1 MPPNNRS
8 SARQTWTRH
17 RVAALAVVL
26 CTTLPVAWANECS
39 DWDNNGFF
47 TTATVEDIAEC
58 LRAGVDLTER
68 GTRGRTPLHI
78 AAMRNERPLVVT
90 ALVAAGADVR
100 MRDRRDHTPLHS
112 AAMASDSPEVI
123 EALVATGADPDV
135 ASLPASMEDLIV
147 PGGQRSYSF
156 YGFELW
162 GTPWFFH
169 NLETARDDPVAER
182 PPRAP
187 DPLTAGALLGGEN
200 PAVFALLAE
209 LATLTDPS
217 VDHRNIEDAAD
228 AASLAESLGAMNELL
243 DMLKARDSRGLRP
256 IHVAARF
263 NDSPPVIAALARAGA
278 DLHVLTVHDYN
289 ALHVAAGHGR
299 SAAVVAALARLGVDL
314 NGRDTSHGTPL
325 HVAASSSGTPP
336 VVKALIDAGA
346 NLEAR
351 DEEGRTPLHRAY
363 DRFYRS
369 AEVIDV
375 LLDAGADPQARDS
388 RGRTPVELEHW

>member
-1 MPPNNRS
+1 MPSKRS
-8 SARQTWTRH
+8 SARKLIAH
-17 RVAALAVVL
+17 RVAALAVFL
-26 CTTLPVAWANECS
+26 STAFPVAWANECS
-39 DWDNNGFF
+39 DWDSNGFF
-47 TTATVEDIAEC
+47 TTATVEDVAEC
-58 LRAGVDLTER
+58 LRDGVDLAAR
-68 GTRGRTPLHI
+68 GTLGRTPLHV
-78 AAMRNERPLVVT
+78 AAMHNERPLVVT

-123 EALVATGADPDV
+123 EALVAAGADPNA

-147 PGGQRSYSF
+147 PAGQRSYSF

-169 NLETARDDPVAER
+169 NLETGRDDPVAEG
-182 PPRAP
+182 PPPAAN
-187 DPLTAGALLGGEN
+187 PLTAGALLDGEH

-217 VDHRNIEDAAD
+217 VDQREIGDPPD
-228 AASLAESLGAMNELL
+228 AASLEESLGAMNELL
-243 DMLKARDSRGLRP
+243 DMLKARDARGLRP

-263 NDSPPVIAALARAGA
+263 NDSPAVLAALARLGA
-278 DLHVLTVHDYN
+278 DIHALTVHDYN

-299 SAAVVAALARLGVDL
+299 SPAVVAALARLGVDL
-314 NGRDTSHGTPL
+314 NGRDTSDSTPL
-325 HVAASSSGTPP
+325 HVAASSSGTPA

-351 DEEGRTPLHRAY
+351 DEKGRTPLHRAY
-363 DRFYRS
+363 NRFYPS
-369 AEVIDV
+369 GEVIDV
-375 LLDAGADPQARDS
+375 LADAGADSQARDS
-388 RGRTPVELEHW
+388 RGRKPAELDHW

>member
-1 MPPNNRS
+1 MPRNKTVFGPTNVT
-8 SARQTWTRH
+8 AH
-17 RVAALAVVL
+17 RVAALTVSL
-26 CTTLPVAWANECS
+26 CTTFPVAWANECS
-39 DWDNNGFF
+39 DWDRNGFF
-47 TTATVEDIAEC
+47 ATATVKDVAEC
-58 LRAGVDLTER
+58 LRAGVDLAAR
-68 GTRGRTPLHI
+68 GTHGRTPLHI

-112 AAMASDSPEVI
+112 AAMANDSPEVI
-123 EALVATGADPDV
+123 EALVAAGADPNV

-169 NLETARDDPVAER
+169 NLETARDDPVAEG
-182 PPRAP
+182 PP
-187 DPLTAGALLGGEN
+187 DPANPLIADALLGGEN

-217 VDHRNIEDAAD
+217 ADQFLEDSPD
-228 AASLAESLGAMNELL
+228 VTTLEDSLGAMNELL
-243 DMLKARDSRGLRP
+243 DMLKARDTRGLRP

-263 NDSPPVIAALARAGA
+263 NDSSPVIAALAKAGA
-278 DLHVLTVHDYN
+278 DVHALTVHNYN

-299 SAAVVAALARLGVDL
+299 SPAVVTALVRLGVDL
-314 NGRDTSHGTPL
+314 HGRDTSNGTPL
-325 HVAASSSGTPP
+325 HVAASSSDAAA

-351 DEEGRTPLHRAY
+351 DQKGRTPLHRAY
-363 DRFYRS
+363 DRFYQS

-375 LLDAGADPQARDS
+375 LHDAGADSDARDS
-388 RGRTPVELEHW
+388 RGRTPAELEHW

>member
-1 MPPNNRS
+1 MTS
-8 SARQTWTRH
+8 H
-17 RVAALAVVL
+17 RVAVLAVSL
-26 CTTLPVAWANECS
+26 CMIAPGAWANECS
-39 DWDNNGFF
+39 DWDSNGFF
-47 TTATVEDIAEC
+47 ATATVKDVAEC
-58 LRAGVDLTER
+58 LQAGVDLVAR
-68 GTRGRTPLHI
+68 GTFGRTALHI
-78 AAMRNERPLVVT
+78 AAMRNERPLVVM

-123 EALVATGADPDV
+123 EALVAAGADPNV

-169 NLETARDDPVAER
+169 NLEAARDDPIAEG
-182 PPRAP
+182 PPDAAN
-187 DPLTAGALLGGEN
+187 PLIAGALLGGEN

-209 LATLTDPS
+209 LATLTDS
-217 VDHRNIEDAAD
+217 SLGRRGLEDPAD
-228 AASLAESLGAMNELL
+228 VVSLEEGLGAMNALL
-243 DMLKARDSRGLRP
+243 DMLKARDTRGLRP
-256 IHVAARF
+256 IHLAARF
-263 NDSPPVIAALARAGA
+263 NDSPQVITALAEVGA
-278 DLHVLTVHDYN
+278 DVHALTVHDYN

-299 SAAVVAALARLGVDL
+299 SPEAVGALVRLGVDL
-314 NGRDTSHGTPL
+314 NGRDTSDGTPL
-325 HVAASSSGTPP
+325 HVAASSSDTAA

-351 DEEGRTPLHRAY
+351 DQKGRTPLHRAY

-369 AEVIDV
+369 VEVTDV
-375 LLDAGADPQARDS
+375 LHHAGADAGARDS
-388 RGRTPVELEHW
+388 RGRTPSDLGHW

>member
-1 MPPNNRS
+1 M
-8 SARQTWTRH
+8 TTH
-17 RVAALAVVL
+17 RVAALAVSL
-26 CTTLPVAWANECS
+26 CTTFPVAWANECS
-39 DWDNNGFF
+39 DWDSNGFF
-47 TTATVEDIAEC
+47 TTATVKDVVAC
-58 LRAGVDLTER
+58 LEAGVDLTAR
-68 GTRGRTPLHI
+68 GTFGRTPLHI

-112 AAMASDSPEVI
+112 AAMASENPDVI
-123 EALVATGADPDV
+123 EALVAAGSDPNV

-147 PGGQRSYSF
+147 PAGRRSYRF

-169 NLETARDDPVAER
+169 SLETARDDPVAEA
-182 PPRAP
+182 PPSAAN
-187 DPLTAGALLGGEN
+187 PLIPGALLGGEN

-217 VDHRNIEDAAD
+217 VDHRDIEEPTDV
-228 AASLAESLGAMNELL
+228 ASLEDGLGAMNELL
-243 DMLKARDSRGLRP
+243 DMLKARDTRGLRP

-263 NDSPPVIAALARAGA
+263 NDHPQVVAALARAGA
-278 DLHVLTVHDYN
+278 DILALTVHDYN
-289 ALHVAAGHGR
+289 ALHVAAGYGR
-299 SAAVVAALARLGVDL
+299 SPTVVAALARLGVDL
-314 NGRDTSHGTPL
+314 NGRDTSDGTPL
-325 HVAASSSGTPP
+325 HVAASSSGTPA

-375 LLDAGADPQARDS
+375 LLDAGADSRARDKE
-388 RGRTPVELEHW
+388 GRSPADLELW

>member
-1 MPPNNRS
+1 MPRNKTIFGPTNVT
-8 SARQTWTRH
+8 AH
-17 RVAALAVVL
+17 RVAAVAVSL
-26 CTTLPVAWANECS
+26 CTTFPAAWANECS
-39 DWDNNGFF
+39 DWDRNGFF
-47 TTATVEDIAEC
+47 ATATVKDVAEC
-58 LRAGVDLTER
+58 LRAGVDLAAR
-68 GTRGRTPLHI
+68 GTHGRTPLHI

-112 AAMASDSPEVI
+112 AAIASDSAEVI
-123 EALVATGADPDV
+123 EALVAAGADPNV

-169 NLETARDDPVAER
+169 NLEAARDDPIAEG
-182 PPRAP
+182 PPAAAN
-187 DPLTAGALLGGEN
+187 PLIAGALLGGEN

-217 VDHRNIEDAAD
+217 ADQFLGDPPDVDSVED
-228 AASLAESLGAMNELL
+228 SLGAMNELL
-243 DMLKARDSRGLRP
+243 EILKSRDRRGLRP

-263 NDSPPVIAALARAGA
+263 NDSPPVIAALAKAGA
-278 DLHVLTVHDYN
+278 NVHALTVHGYN
-289 ALHVAAGHGR
+289 ALHVAAGYGQ
-299 SAAVVAALARLGVDL
+299 SPAAVGALANLGVDL
-314 NGRDTSHGTPL
+314 NGRDTSDGTPL
-325 HVAASSSGTPP
+325 HVAASTSDAPA
-336 VVKALIDAGA
+336 VVKALIEAGA
-346 NLEAR
+346 DLEAR
-351 DEEGRTPLHRAY
+351 DQKGRTPLHRAY

-375 LLDAGADPQARDS
+375 LRHAGADAESRDS
-388 RGRTPVELEHW
+388 RGRTPSELGRW

>member
-1 MPPNNRS
+1 MT
-8 SARQTWTRH
+8 AH
-17 RVAALAVVL
+17 RVAALAMSL
-26 CTTLPVAWANECS
+26 GAIFPVAWANECS
-39 DWDNNGFF
+39 DWDSNGFF
-47 TTATVEDIAEC
+47 TTATVKDVAEC
-58 LRAGVDLTER
+58 LRAGVDLTAR
-68 GTRGRTPLHI
+68 GTLGRTPLHI

-100 MRDRRDHTPLHS
+100 TRDRRDHTPLHG
-112 AAMASDSPEVI
+112 AAMASESPEVI
-123 EALVATGADPDV
+123 EALVAAGADPNV

-147 PGGQRSYSF
+147 PAGRRSYSF

-169 NLETARDDPVAER
+169 NLETARDDPVAEA
-182 PPRAP
+182 PPIDAN
-187 DPLTAGALLGGEN
+187 PLVAGALLGGEN

-217 VDHRNIEDAAD
+217 LDQRDIEDLPEAG
-228 AASLAESLGAMNELL
+228 SLEESLGAMNELL
-243 DMLKARDSRGLRP
+243 DMLKARDTRGLRP

-263 NDSPPVIAALARAGA
+263 NNNPPVVAALARAGA
-278 DLHVLTVHDYN
+278 DVHALTVHDYN

-299 SAAVVAALARLGVDL
+299 SPAVVVALAGLGVDL
-314 NGRDTSHGTPL
+314 NGRDTSDGTPL
-325 HVAASSSGTPP
+325 HVAASSSGTPA

-346 NLEAR
+346 DLEAR
-351 DEEGRTPLHRAY
+351 DERGRTPLHRAY

-369 AEVIDV
+369 GEVIDV
-375 LLDAGADPQARDS
+375 LHDAGADSQARDS

>member
-1 MPPNNRS
+1 MPPNRRS
-8 SARQTWTRH
+8 SARKLTTH
-17 RVAALAVVL
+17 RVAALATCVFATVPVVS
-26 CTTLPVAWANECS
+26 ANECW

-47 TTATVEDIAEC
+47 TTATVKDVAEC
-58 LRAGVDLTER
+58 LQDGVDLTAR
-68 GTRGRTPLHI
+68 GTLGRTPLHI

-112 AAMASDSPEVI
+112 AAMASVSPEVI
-123 EALVATGADPDV
+123 EALVAVGADPNV

-147 PGGQRSYSF
+147 PGGQRSYRF

-169 NLETARDDPVAER
+169 NLETARDDPVAEG
-182 PPRAP
+182 PPRAH
-187 DPLTAGALLGGEN
+187 DTLIAGALSGGEN

-217 VDHRNIEDAAD
+217 ADHRNIEAVPDAG
-228 AASLAESLGAMNELL
+228 SLQESLGAMNELL
-243 DMLKARDSRGLRP
+243 DILKARDRRGLRP

-263 NDSPPVIAALARAGA
+263 NDSPPVITALAQAGA
-278 DLHVLTVHDYN
+278 DIHALTVHDYN

-299 SAAVVAALARLGVDL
+299 SAAVVATLASLGVDL
-314 NGRDTSHGTPL
+314 HGRDTSNGTPL
-325 HVAASSSGTPP
+325 HVAASSSETPA

-351 DEEGRTPLHRAY
+351 DEDGRTPLHRAY

-388 RGRTPVELEHW
+388 QGRTPVELQHW

>member
-1 MPPNNRS
+1 MPPNKRFGPTS
-8 SARQTWTRH
+8 IAAH
-17 RVAALAVVL
+17 RVVALAVVL
-26 CTTLPVAWANECS
+26 STTLPVARANECP
-39 DWDNNGFF
+39 DWDSNGFF
-47 TTATVEDIAEC
+47 ATATVEDVAEC
-58 LRAGVDLTER
+58 LRARVDLAAR
-68 GTRGRTPLHI
+68 GTLGRTPLHV

-112 AAMASDSPEVI
+112 AAMASVSPEVI
-123 EALVATGADPDV
+123 EALVAAGADPNV

-169 NLETARDDPVAER
+169 NLETARDDPVAEG
-182 PPRAP
+182 PPPATN
-187 DPLTAGALLGGEN
+187 PLVAGALLGGEN

-217 VDHRNIEDAAD
+217 VDQRDIGEPTDI
-228 AASLAESLGAMNELL
+228 ASLEESLGAMNELL
-243 DMLKARDSRGLRP
+243 DMLKARDTRGLRP

-263 NDSPPVIAALARAGA
+263 NDSPAVIAALARSGA
-278 DLHVLTVHDYN
+278 DVHALTVHGYN

-299 SAAVVAALARLGVDL
+299 IPSVIAALAHLGVDL

-325 HVAASSSGTPP
+325 HVAASSSGTPA
-336 VVKALIDAGA
+336 VVKALLDAGA

-351 DEEGRTPLHRAY
+351 DEKGRTPLHRAY

-369 AEVIDV
+369 AQVIDV
-375 LLDAGADPQARDS
+375 LLDAGADSKARDS
-388 RGRTPVELEHW
+388 EGRTPVELEHW

>member
-1 MPPNNRS
+1 MPRNKTVFGPTNVT
-8 SARQTWTRH
+8 AQ
-17 RVAALAVVL
+17 RVAALTVFL
-26 CTTLPVAWANECS
+26 CTTFPVAWANECS
-39 DWDNNGFF
+39 DWDRNGFF
-47 TTATVEDIAEC
+47 TTATVKDVAEC
-58 LRAGVDLTER
+58 LRTGVDLAAR
-68 GTRGRTPLHI
+68 GTHGRTPLHI

-112 AAMASDSPEVI
+112 AATASDSPEVI
-123 EALVATGADPDV
+123 EALVAAGADPNV

-182 PPRAP
+182 PP
-187 DPLTAGALLGGEN
+187 DPANPLVADALLGGEN

-209 LATLTDPS
+209 LATLTGPS
-217 VDHRNIEDAAD
+217 ADEFLEDSPDVTAPED
-228 AASLAESLGAMNELL
+228 SLGAMHELL
-243 DMLKARDSRGLRP
+243 DMLKARDARGLRP
-256 IHVAARF
+256 IHIAARF
-263 NDSPPVIAALARAGA
+263 NDSPPVIAALAKAGA
-278 DLHVLTVHDYN
+278 DVHALTVHNYN

-299 SAAVVAALARLGVDL
+299 SPTVVTALVGLGVDL
-314 NGRDTSHGTPL
+314 NGRDTSSGTPL
-325 HVAASSSGTPP
+325 HVAASSSDTAA

-351 DEEGRTPLHRAY
+351 DQKGRTPLHRAY

-375 LLDAGADPQARDS
+375 LHDAGADSAARDS
-388 RGRTPVELEHW
+388 RGRTPAELEHW

>member
-1 MPPNNRS
+1 M
-8 SARQTWTRH
+8 
-17 RVAALAVVL
+17 
-26 CTTLPVAWANECS
+26 PVAANECA
-39 DWDNNGFF
+39 DWDGNGFF
-47 TTATVEDIAEC
+47 TTATVKDVAEC
-58 LRAGVDLTER
+58 LRAGVDLAARETH
-68 GTRGRTPLHI
+68 GRTPLHI

-100 MRDRRDHTPLHS
+100 RRDRRDHTPLHS
-112 AAMASDSPEVI
+112 AAMANDSPEVI
-123 EALVATGADPDV
+123 EALVAAGADPNV

-169 NLETARDDPVAER
+169 NLETARDDPVAEG
-182 PPRAP
+182 PP
-187 DPLTAGALLGGEN
+187 DPANPLIADALLGGEN

-217 VDHRNIEDAAD
+217 ADQFLEDSPD
-228 AASLAESLGAMNELL
+228 VTPLEDSLGAMNELL

-263 NDSPPVIAALARAGA
+263 NDSPPVIAALAKAGA
-278 DLHVLTVHDYN
+278 DVHALTVHNYN

-299 SAAVVAALARLGVDL
+299 SPAVVTALVRLGVDL
-314 NGRDTSHGTPL
+314 HGRDTSDGTPL
-325 HVAASSSGTPP
+325 HVAASSSDTSA
-336 VVKALIDAGA
+336 VVQALIDAGA

-351 DEEGRTPLHRAY
+351 DQKGRTPLHRAY

-375 LLDAGADPQARDS
+375 LHDAGADSDARDS
-388 RGRTPVELEHW
+388 RGRTPAELEHW